1 MALGKGGRG
10 EGKDPGMAWRVFFG
24 VGLVLII
31 FLGSQAEQHTI
42 GSAIVS
48 RLFFDQDMSGVDGH
62 GLSSLSVY

>member
-1 MALGKGGRG
+1 MESLLRCWIGFDLFLGR
-10 EGKDPGMAWRVFFG
+10 
-24 VGLVLII
+24 
-31 FLGSQAEQHTI
+31 GSQAEQHTI